1 MPGNFELTT
10 RRDAIDEIH
19 ILRLTGVLP
28 EVMVVI
34 AGEID
39 DVFIKERLAI
49 LWED

>member
-1 MPGNFELTT
+1 MPGNFEMAT

-19 ILRLTGVLP
+19 ILSLASILP